1 MTVFIFF
8 AKAIVLLTAI
18 VLLLSIRVILFNALA
33 IKREALAQKGRS
45 ALREAL
51 QGYLKGEIH
60 VSAFSTP
67 LHGEKKLLIGLVA
80 QLAEE
85 LGETA
90 RKKLLYVFE
99 TTGTHFLV
107 QQEIRRLSHSRNRF
121 KRQRAATYLPYIANR
136 NAIISPLLHALED
149 KVFMVR
155 FSAAHSLAKIKATE
169 AIIPILEHLSAPVR
183 WPAERTIEI
192 IYEMGDEAVPTLLR
206 YLAHS
211 SAKDGSKVFAIS
223 ALGLLR
229 ARQAIPFILI
239 HLSSPDKE
247 IRIQSVKALGNI
259 GGPEAVAPLCDSM
272 HDSAWE
278 VRALSANSLGL
289 LRADRAIA
297 ALVGALGDS
306 VWWVRYNSA
315 DALAELGPKGIA
327 ALENAL
333 THKDRFA
340 AEVSRLVMQE
350 RSLMNSR
357 TPPSK
362 P

>member
-1 MTVFIFF
+1 MTVFFII
-8 AKAIVLLTAI
+8 AKAIVFLMAI
-18 VLLLSIRVILFNALA
+18 VILLSLRVLLFNTLA

-51 QGYLKGEIH
+51 QGYLKGDIH

-90 RKKLLYVFE
+90 QKKLLYVFE
-99 TTGTHFLV
+99 TSGTHFLV
-107 QQEIRRLSHSRNRF
+107 QQEIRRLSHSWNRF

-136 NAIISPLLHALED
+136 HAIIPPLLHALED
-149 KVFMVR
+149 KFFMVR

-169 AIIPILEHLSAPVR
+169 AVIPILEHLSAPAL

-192 IYEMGDEAVPTLLR
+192 IYEMGSEAVPTLLH
-206 YLAHS
+206 YLARP
-211 SAKDGSKVFAIS
+211 SAKDGGKVFAIS

-229 ARQAIPFILI
+229 AHQAIPLILI

-247 IRIQSVKALGNI
+247 VRIQSAKALGNI
-259 GGPEAVAPLCDSM
+259 GGAEAVAPLCASM
-272 HDSAWE
+272 NDSAWE

-289 LRADRAIA
+289 LKADRAVS
-297 ALVGALGDS
+297 ALAGALGDA

-315 DALAELGPKGIA
+315 DALAELGHKGVT
-327 ALENAL
+327 ALENTL
-333 THKDRFA
+333 THEDRFA

-350 RSLMNSR
+350 RSLMKSS
-357 TPPSK
+357 TIITK